1 MRILNAEPLQYS
13 PRARSILEGLG
24 ELDEYQLDR
33 VGLIERV
40 GRYDVLIVR
49 LGFQVDVEVLNAAS
63 ELRAIVTATTGL
75 DHVDLEHA
83 AQNGVEVLSLQGEI
97 DFLRTVYATP
107 EHTWALL
114 LALIRRIPWASAS
127 VCAGDW
133 DRDAFKGKELAG
145 RRLGLVGL
153 GRVGERVARYAHAF
167 DMRIRAYDPNVAPDR
182 WPAEVYRHDNLHDL
196 LRDADVMS
204 LHAPLNDE
212 THGLVGAA
220 EFASMPPGAILVN
233 TSRGELVDE
242 GALVESLKSGHL
254 AGAALDVVC
263 NERTG
268 RVDSPTIAYA
278 RAHDNLLITPHLGGA
293 TVESMHKTEEFMAQK
308 LAKFLDRS

>member
-13 PRARSILEGLG
+13 PRARAILEGLG

-33 VGLIERV
+33 PGLIERV
-40 GRYDVLIVR
+40 GSYDVLIVR
-49 LGFQVDVEVLNAAS
+49 LGFQVDVEVMSAAR

-75 DHVDLEHA
+75 DHIDLDQA
-83 AQNGVEVLSLQGEI
+83 SQLGVEVLSLRGET

-127 VCAGDW
+127 VCAGNW
-133 DRDAFKGKELAG
+133 DRDAFKGRELAG

-153 GRVGERVARYAHAF
+153 GRVGERVARYAAAF
-167 DMRIRAYDPNVAPDR
+167 DMQTMAFDPNVSSER
-182 WPAEVYRHDNLHDL
+182 WPTEVHRFYDLHDL
-196 LRDADVMS
+196 LRNSDVVS
-204 LHAPLNDE
+204 IHAPLNDG
-212 THGLVGAA
+212 THGLIGDA

-242 GALVESLKSGHL
+242 AALVGSLKSGHM

-263 NERTG
+263 NERRG
-268 RVDSPTIAYA
+268 ASPLIAYA
-278 RAHDNLLITPHLGGA
+278 GSHDNLLITPHLGGA
-293 TVESMHKTEEFMAQK
+293 TVESMHKTEEFMAGK
-308 LAKFLDRS
+308 LARFLGEI